1 MGRPIFVRWLWMMA
15 AALFIV
21 LAVPAV
27 SRAQDGQGQ
36 DGQGQ
41 DQGQGQQ
48 VPQFDMGTA
57 AAAVALLAGGF
68 TVLKARRRRRAG

>member
-1 MGRPIFVRWLWMMA
+1 MMA

-27 SRAQDGQGQ
+27 SRAQGGQGQDGQGQ

-41 DQGQGQQ
+41 DRR

-57 AAAVALLAGGF
+57 GAALALLAGGF
-68 TVLKARRRRRAG
+68 MVLKARRRRRAG

>member
-1 MGRPIFVRWLWMMA
+1 MA

-41 DQGQGQQ
+41 DGQGQDQ
-48 VPQFDMGTA
+48 GHRAPQFDMGTA
-57 AAAVALLAGGF
+57 GAALALLAGGF
-68 TVLKARRRRRAG
+68 LVLKARRRRRAG

>member
-1 MGRPIFVRWLWMMA
+1 MRRPIVVRWLWTMA
-15 AALFIV
+15 AALVIV

-27 SRAQDGQGQ
+27 SQAQDGQGQ

-41 DQGQGQQ
+41 DQGHG

-57 AAAVALLAGGF
+57 GAALALLAGGF